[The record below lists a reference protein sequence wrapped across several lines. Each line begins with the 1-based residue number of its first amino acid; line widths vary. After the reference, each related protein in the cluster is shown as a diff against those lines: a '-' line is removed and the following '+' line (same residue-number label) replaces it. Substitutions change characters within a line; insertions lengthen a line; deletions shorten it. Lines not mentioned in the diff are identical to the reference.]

1 MVLEAAV
8 MESRSLWNLRFD
20 VAIASGMVGEG
31 VVYCVCVR
39 LCVCVCIVYRVGRLE
54 TGGLFRKIAVMVS
67 VVFLC

>member
-31 VVYCVCVR
+31 VVYFVCVR
-39 LCVCVCIVYRVGRLE
+39 LCVCVLCTESRDSRLE
-54 TGGLFRKIAVMVS
+54 DCFG
-67 VVFLC
+67 